1 MADWSP
7 QKISPVKRL
16 MSYSKVKEE
25 KSKLIE
31 PKIEE
36 VIRSFKKA
44 AGTNEISRYSLDC
57 DKDTRR
63 QSSINTGDTPTFN
76 KKNNDLN
83 CGYKKRG
90 FGGYCKS
97 R

>member
-57 DKDTRR
+57 DNINRK
-63 QSSINTGDTPTFN
+63 SSINTGDTPTF
-76 KKNNDLN
+76 KQNN
-83 CGYKKRG
+83 GYKKRG